1 MTDNHYLVPGLQAL
15 DKDFEFSILA
25 REHEDAEDGFVDAK
39 ERLLDVN
46 NWSRYGNLPEFVFS
60 LKDHHGKQLS
70 RHARKGD
77 AIGISMQGQGSAAW
91 QVIDAIEYDDYP
103 DLDMETFAIRLTTR
117 EVAVLK
123 AVLPAVVVL
132 AVDPAVLLMD
142 EPFSALDAQTK
153 MVLQYDLSRTL
164 ADTGKTALFVTHDLV
179 EAISLSDRVLVMSQR
194 PGRIIEEIVVDIPDR
209 DNCME
214 RRKSPKIGPYVARLM
229 ELLHIDDQLH

>member
-103 DLDMETFAIRLTTR
+103 DLDMETFAIRLHGCNEPEKGNMPSNSLIVWR
-117 EVAVLK
+117 RGKRLSANCHVRHGHEEEC
-123 AVLPAVVVL
+123 
-132 AVDPAVLLMD
+132 DVLLQM
-142 EPFSALDAQTK
+142 
-153 MVLQYDLSRTL
+153 LSPDQWNSL
-164 ADTGKTALFVTHDLV
+164 LKGLV
-179 EAISLSDRVLVMSQR
+179 
-194 PGRIIEEIVVDIPDR
+194 G
-209 DNCME
+209 
-214 RRKSPKIGPYVARLM
+214 
-229 ELLHIDDQLH
+229 